1 MESAATTTSRAGLT
15 ATGRSA
21 KATDGLAKSAGTTTS
36 KGASTATE
44 PGVVH
49 LALGVSV
56 QKHISLMIEAVNQPT
71 KQFNVQSAYYGSAV
85 HRCVF
90 CYSRERLAC

>member
-1 MESAATTTSRAGLT
+1 VESAATN
-15 ATGRSA
+15 
-21 KATDGLAKSAGTTTS
+21 GLAKSAGTTTS